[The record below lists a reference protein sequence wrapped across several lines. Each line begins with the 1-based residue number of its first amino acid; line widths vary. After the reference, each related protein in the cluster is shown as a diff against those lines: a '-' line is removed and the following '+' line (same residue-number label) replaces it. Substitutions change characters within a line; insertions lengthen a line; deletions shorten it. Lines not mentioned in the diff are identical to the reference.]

1 MAPAYIGS
9 YAKVRPSAVI
19 TRCSAIER
27 HCEID
32 CGTVVE
38 NSNVLP
44 FSYVGAGL
52 DVVEAVVGYRN
63 LVPLRRDVEV
73 EITDAR
79 LIGMASEHAP
89 VRALGSVAGLFAFL
103 PRQILRGFAG
113 SHSEP
118 AKSLPEA
125 VQAPSS
131 ALHEPAGL
139 QPAAAEPKQFPSNM
153 VVARRYGNE

>member
-1 MAPAYIGS
+1 MIC
-9 YAKVRPSAVI
+9 R
-19 TRCSAIER
+19 
-27 HCEID
+27 
-32 CGTVVE
+32 
-38 NSNVLP
+38 
-44 FSYVGAGL
+44 L

-103 PRQILRGFAG
+103 PKQILRGFAG

-125 VQAPSS
+125 VQAPSA

-139 QPAAAEPKQFPSNM
+139 QSAAAEPTQFPSNM